1 MFVCSYLLLASLN
14 TMSISSLDTLD
25 DHAFKQ
31 RVRVTVSG
39 QVVLTQKNQIL
50 LRDSTGYVVI
60 CDTNRIWSAGD
71 WCLVSGTTRLAWS
84 DQRVVD
90 ATESQFLR
98 HTPPPPPI
106 SATLSEAASGA
117 HDNQVI
123 TVSGVVTAVLHD
135 DIDSEWNW
143 LILKSAAA
151 TLPVAISMRHPWEV
165 APDDLVDAEIA
176 VTGVCLP
183 NAATM
188 RRYLGSRIEQWDPGK
203 LTILKPSPDDPFSG
217 TRLTNITP
225 GSLHD
230 VRGIIHRVVVRGVV
244 TAVWGNGR
252 FFVRTQDGK
261 SIQAG
266 VIRRQKPPAPGVS
279 VVLSGFVEHDPYFL
293 RLEGSVWK
301 VDASA
306 KPPAH
311 PEAIEIDPAKI
322 LQDDKGNRQID
333 TTLHGKLVRFQGQV
347 TGHLSPQKC
356 SLDTKG
362 GPVTLELGS
371 NLSSSRLPP
380 VGAYVSSDGILKV
393 EFDGDYYNTPFP
405 LLSGISIVTR
415 SNDDITVLS
424 SPPWWTPVRLVIAIA
439 ILLALLVV
447 ILFWNFSL
455 RILVTKKSRS
465 LLKEQAAKIEETLKI
480 DERTRLAA
488 ELHDYLAQNLT
499 VVSYQ
504 ISAAESAL
512 REGRCDTARFIEN
525 ADKMLQSC
533 RTDLRRCLW
542 DLKSD
547 ALGENDFSKAI
558 LKTTALVAGEA
569 SVSVRFDIR
578 RTRLSDSTA
587 HAILSICRELV
598 SNAVQHGQAK
608 TVRIAGEMKDGAIR
622 FSVRDDG
629 CGFDPSHREGPSKG
643 HFGLSGVNERVRR
656 LGGQFVLQSS
666 PGKGTRVLITLHNG
680 GNK

>member
-1 MFVCSYLLLASLN
+1 M
-14 TMSISSLDTLD
+14 
-25 DHAFKQ
+25 
-31 RVRVTVSG
+31 
-39 QVVLTQKNQIL
+39 
-50 LRDSTGYVVI
+50 
-60 CDTNRIWSAGD
+60 AG
-71 WCLVSGTTRLAWS
+71 
-84 DQRVVD
+84 
-90 ATESQFLR
+90 F
-98 HTPPPPPI
+98 I
-106 SATLSEAASGA
+106 
-117 HDNQVI
+117 
-123 TVSGVVTAVLHD
+123 
-135 DIDSEWNW
+135 
-143 LILKSAAA
+143 
-151 TLPVAISMRHPWEV
+151 
-165 APDDLVDAEIA
+165 
-176 VTGVCLP
+176 
-183 NAATM
+183 
-188 RRYLGSRIEQWDPGK
+188 
-203 LTILKPSPDDPFSG
+203 
-217 TRLTNITP
+217 
-225 GSLHD
+225 
-230 VRGIIHRVVVRGVV
+230 
-244 TAVWGNGR
+244 
-252 FFVRTQDGK
+252 
-261 SIQAG
+261 
-266 VIRRQKPPAPGVS
+266 
-279 VVLSGFVEHDPYFL
+279 EHDPYFL

-301 VDASA
+301 VDANA
-306 KPPAH
+306 KPSPLAD
-311 PEAIEIDPAKI
+311 AIEIDPVKI
-322 LQDDKGNRQID
+322 LQDGKGNRQID
-333 TTLHGKLVRFQGQV
+333 TTLHGKHVRLQGLV
-347 TGHLSPQKC
+347 TSHLSPRKC

-362 GPVTLELGS
+362 GPVILELGS
-371 NLSSSRLPP
+371 NMSSAEPPP
-380 VGAYVSSDGILKV
+380 VGALIEAEGLLKV

-415 SNDDITVLS
+415 ANDDISTIAP
-424 SPPWWTPVRLVIAIA
+424 PPWWTPVRLVIAIA
-439 ILLALLVV
+439 VLLVLLIT
-447 ILFWNFSL
+447 ILIWNASL
-455 RILVTKKSRS
+455 RILVAKKSRS

-512 REGRCDTARFIEN
+512 REGRGDTAQFIEN

-598 SNAVQHGQAK
+598 SNAVQHGQAE
-608 TVRIAGEMKDGAIR
+608 TIRIAGEQKDGAIR

-629 CGFDPSHREGPSKG
+629 CGFDPSHREGPSEG

-656 LGGQFVLQSS
+656 LGGQLEIQSS

>member
-1 MFVCSYLLLASLN
+1 
-14 TMSISSLDTLD
+14 MSISSLDTLD

-31 RVRVTVSG
+31 RIRVTLSG
-39 QVVLTQKNQIL
+39 QVVLAQKNRIL
-50 LRDSTGYVVI
+50 LHDSTGYVVI
-60 CDTNRIWSAGD
+60 CDTNRTWSAGD

-98 HTPPPPPI
+98 HTPPPPPV

-117 HDNQVI
+117 LDNQVI

-143 LILKSAAA
+143 LILKSPAA
-151 TLPVAISMRHPWEV
+151 TLPVAISRRHPWKV

-188 RRYLGSRIEQWDPGK
+188 RRYLGSRIEQWDPSK
-203 LTILKPSPDDPFSG
+203 LTILKPRPDDPFSG

-225 GSLHD
+225 SSLHD
-230 VRGIIHRVVVRGVV
+230 VRGIIHRAVVRGVV
-244 TAVWGNGR
+244 TAVWGGSR
-252 FFVRTQDGK
+252 FFVRTQDGE

-266 VIRRQKPPAPGVS
+266 VNRGQKPPTPGVS
-279 VVLSGFVEHDPYFL
+279 IVLAGFIEHDPYFL

-301 VDASA
+301 VDANA
-306 KPPAH
+306 KPSPLAD
-311 PEAIEIDPAKI
+311 AIEIDPVKI
-322 LQDDKGNRQID
+322 LQDGKGNRQID
-333 TTLHGKLVRFQGQV
+333 TTLHGKHVRLQGLV
-347 TGHLSPQKC
+347 TSHLSPRKC

-362 GPVTLELGS
+362 GPVILELGS
-371 NLSSSRLPP
+371 NMSSAEPPP
-380 VGAYVSSDGILKV
+380 VGALIEAEGLLKV

-415 SNDDITVLS
+415 ANDDISTIAP
-424 SPPWWTPVRLVIAIA
+424 PPWWTPVRLVIAIA
-439 ILLALLVV
+439 VLLVLLIT
-447 ILFWNFSL
+447 ILIWNASL
-455 RILVTKKSRS
+455 RILVAKKSRS

-512 REGRCDTARFIEN
+512 REGRGDTTQFIEN

-598 SNAVQHGQAK
+598 SNAVQHGQAE
-608 TVRIAGEMKDGAIR
+608 TIRIAGEQKDGAIR

-629 CGFDPSHREGPSKG
+629 CGFDPSHREGPSEG

-656 LGGQFVLQSS
+656 LGGQLEIQSS